1 MAQPRFRTAHRTS
14 SRLSVAC
21 AAAAVLLVSTAAQA
35 EESSGTGKGM
45 VGGGLLGGELVMTI
59 EAIAGVQK
67 PLPYVIGGVLGAGA
81 GVAGGYFVEQG
92 SDSARIPTLML
103 AGGIAFAIPTTILVL
118 NSTSYRPP
126 PDYQED
132 VAPPGTMGAPDSPA
146 AVPAGP
152 GAPAAVPPAAPAAP
166 APAPTSRRYK
176 PAIAPVALFAPPP
189 SLVDL
194 RNGEVRL
201 SVPAVEVRP
210 VFSMTE
216 LRQYGMQQRE
226 EVRVPVF
233 AASF

>member
-1 MAQPRFRTAHRTS
+1 MAQPRFRTARNMS

-21 AAAAVLLVSTAAQA
+21 AAAAVLFVSSAAHA
-35 EESSGTGKGM
+35 EESTVTGKGM

-92 SDSARIPTLML
+92 SDSARVPTLLL
-103 AGGIAFAIPTTILVL
+103 AGGLAFAIPTTILVL
-118 NSTSYRPP
+118 NSTSYKPP
-126 PDYQED
+126 ADYQED
-132 VAPPGTMGAPDSPA
+132 VAPTGTMGAPDSPT

-152 GAPAAVPPAAPAAP
+152 GAPAAAPATPAPP

-176 PAIAPVALFAPPP
+176 PAIAPVALLAPPP

-194 RNGEVRL
+194 RNGEVRV

>member
-1 MAQPRFRTAHRTS
+1 MAQPRFRS
-14 SRLSVAC
+14 FLSRASVA
-21 AAAAVLLVSTAAQA
+21 AVATTVLFSASSAHA

-45 VGGGLLGGELVMTI
+45 VGGGLLGGELVMGI
-59 EAIAGVQK
+59 EALAGVQK

-81 GVAGGYFVEQG
+81 GVAGGYLVESNTDG
-92 SDSARIPTLML
+92 ARAPTLML
-103 AGGIAFAIPTTILVL
+103 AGGIALLIPTTIFVL
-118 NSTSYRPP
+118 NATSYHPP

-132 VAPPGTMGAPDSPA
+132 AAPAGAVGAPDSPG

-152 GAPAAVPPAAPAAP
+152 GAPAPTPAPAAPAAP
-166 APAPTSRRYK
+166 APQTRHYK
-176 PAIAPVALFAPPP
+176 PAIAPAQLAIVPP

-194 RNGEVRL
+194 RNGAVRVG
-201 SVPAVEVRP
+201 VPNVEVRP
-210 VFSMTE
+210 VFTMAE

>member
-1 MAQPRFRTAHRTS
+1 MAQPRFHS
-14 SRLSVAC
+14 FLSRASVAVV
-21 AAAAVLLVSTAAQA
+21 AASVLLSASSAQA

-45 VGGGLLGGELVMTI
+45 VGGGLLGGELVMGI
-59 EAIAGVQK
+59 EALAGVQK

-81 GVAGGYFVEQG
+81 GVAGGYLVE
-92 SDSARIPTLML
+92 SNTDSARAPTLML
-103 AGGIAFAIPTTILVL
+103 AGGIALIIPTTIFVL
-118 NSTSYRPP
+118 NATSYHPP

-132 VAPPGTMGAPDSPA
+132 AAPAGAVGSPDAPG

-152 GAPAAVPPAAPAAP
+152 GAPAAAPAPAAP
-166 APAPTSRRYK
+166 TSAVEAPKTRHYR
-176 PAIAPVALFAPPP
+176 PAIAPAQLAIVPP

-194 RNGEVRL
+194 RNGSVRVG
-201 SVPAVEVRP
+201 VPNVEVRP
-210 VFSMTE
+210 VFTMAE

>member
-1 MAQPRFRTAHRTS
+1 MAQPRFHRFS
-14 SRLSVAC
+14 SRVSTALV
-21 AAAAVLLVSTAAQA
+21 AAAVLFSASSARA
-35 EESSGTGKGM
+35 EESTGTGKGM

-59 EAIAGVQK
+59 EALAGVER

-118 NSTSYRPP
+118 NATSYHAPAS
-126 PDYQED
+126 YQED
-132 VAPPGTMGAPDSPA
+132 AAPSGTSPDAPA
-146 AVPAGP
+146 APAGP

-166 APAPTSRRYK
+166 APAPTTRRYK
-176 PAIAPVALFAPPP
+176 PAIAPVALATPP

-194 RNGEVRL
+194 RNGEVRM
-201 SVPAVEVRP
+201 SVPSIEVRP

-233 AASF
+233 AATF